1 MKYLIIGLGHYGAT
15 LAMELTAMGHEVVG
29 ADGDGLHVDSVKDQM
44 AASFVLDATDE
55 MALSVLPL
63 KSVDA
68 VIVAIGDNFGASV
81 RIVSLLKKLKV
92 KRIYARA
99 VDEVHKGVL
108 EAFSIDRILTPEQ
121 DAARLLAQQ
130 LELDGGAEFFQ
141 IDGNTYVFKLEIP
154 EKLVGYHI
162 NELNLEQEFG
172 LKHDPSLF
180 QDTDGKI
187 WLISKCAEIQ
197 QLKPDFTGFIGKP
210 VAIHP
215 ANRKMGHEGCQ
226 IIKIGNKYVWFGTA
240 WSKDTLRKGTYNLYY
255 ATADK
260 IEGPYSNRK
269 FAGRCLGHGTI
280 FKDKN
285 GNWWCTAFLNGDYK
299 SPTEVNKGVNPN
311 IATSMNKQGLT
322 LVPMSIEIKD
332 NDIVVKALDPQYAQP
347 GAEENQKF

>member
-29 ADGDGLHVDSVKDQM
+29 ADGNGLHVDSVKDRM

-81 RIVSLLKKLKV
+81 RIVSLLKKLEV

-172 LKHDPSLF
+172 LK
-180 QDTDGKI
+180 
-187 WLISKCAEIQ
+187 LISLVQGKQVKNFLGISVFEKEVANTFLRIMHFRKATDWCATEPILVLCSSGNQSVSPFSNGCFSCSVPAGSDGHWPDAQ
-197 QLKPDFTGFIGKP
+197 Q
-210 VAIHP
+210 
-215 ANRKMGHEGCQ
+215 R
-226 IIKIGNKYVWFGTA
+226 
-240 WSKDTLRKGTYNLYY
+240 
-255 ATADK
+255 
-260 IEGPYSNRK
+260 
-269 FAGRCLGHGTI
+269 
-280 FKDKN
+280 
-285 GNWWCTAFLNGDYK
+285 
-299 SPTEVNKGVNPN
+299 
-311 IATSMNKQGLT
+311 
-322 LVPMSIEIKD
+322 
-332 NDIVVKALDPQYAQP
+332 
-347 GAEENQKF
+347 

>member
-29 ADGDGLHVDSVKDQM
+29 ADGNGLHVDSVKDRM

-172 LKHDPSLF
+172 LKLISLVQGKQVKNFLGISVFEKEVANAFPEDYALQKGDGTGVLRSLF
-180 QDTDGKI
+180 QFYAILEISPLVHSLTDVSLVQCL
-187 WLISKCAEIQ
+187 LIAAGIGLMLSKGSGEIVRAREI
-197 QLKPDFTGFIGKP
+197 F
-210 VAIHP
+210 
-215 ANRKMGHEGCQ
+215 
-226 IIKIGNKYVWFGTA
+226 FGA
-240 WSKDTLRKGTYNLYY
+240 HVEVIMLCMIQY
-255 ATADK
+255 AF
-260 IEGPYSNRK
+260 YS
-269 FAGRCLGHGTI
+269 
-280 FKDKN
+280 
-285 GNWWCTAFLNGDYK
+285 LNGSNADRAGGK
-299 SPTEVNKGVNPN
+299 SGVLVSIVRTFYLQVFVQNASQPEFLQTEFDGR
-311 IATSMNKQGLT
+311 IGLEWHSR
-322 LVPMSIEIKD
+322 L
-332 NDIVVKALDPQYAQP
+332 
-347 GAEENQKF
+347 

>member
-15 LAMELTAMGHEVVG
+15 LATELAAMGHEVVG
-29 ADGDGLHVDSVKDQM
+29 VDGNGLHVDSVKDRM
-44 AASFVLDATDE
+44 ATSFVLDATDE

-68 VIVAIGDNFGASV
+68 VIVAIG
-81 RIVSLLKKLKV
+81 V

-172 LKHDPSLF
+172 LK
-180 QDTDGKI
+180 
-187 WLISKCAEIQ
+187 LISLVQ
-197 QLKPDFTGFIGKP
+197 GKQVKNFLGISVFEKE
-210 VAIHP
+210 VANAFP
-215 ANRKMGHEGCQ
+215 EDYALQ
-226 IIKIGNKYVWFGTA
+226 
-240 WSKDTLRKGTYNLYY
+240 KGDGLVCYG
-255 ATADK
+255 A
-260 IEGPYSNRK
+260 YSS
-269 FAGRCLGHGTI
+269 FMQ
-280 FKDKN
+280 F
-285 GNWWCTAFLNGDYK
+285 WK
-299 SPTEVNKGVNPN
+299 SVR
-311 IATSMNKQGLT
+311 
-322 LVPMSIEIKD
+322 
-332 NDIVVKALDPQYAQP
+332 
-347 GAEENQKF
+347 